1 MKLMPEKNQEFARI
15 MNSEIMKCKDPLYK
29 ENGKT
34 GPNIILYP
42 TLLKILLS
50 TFLVCY
56 QNSNIPHILRRNI
69 CTLQHFSSLS
79 NTYVAM
85 LKSIPK
91 GLGYFCDHRLQNSF

>member
-29 ENGKT
+29 ENGTKY
-34 GPNIILYP
+34 YP
-42 TLLKILLS
+42 ISYFTKNPAKHVLS
-50 TFLVCY
+50 VLPKFQYSTHSKKKY
-56 QNSNIPHILRRNI
+56 
-69 CTLQHFSSLS
+69 TLQHFSSLS

-91 GLGYFCDHRLQNSF
+91 GLGYFCDHRLQNLF

>member
-69 CTLQHFSSLS
+69 HCSIFPVYPIH
-79 NTYVAM
+79 M
-85 LKSIPK
+85 LP
-91 GLGYFCDHRLQNSF
+91 C